1 MFNLSALQLKMRTVN
16 FQGDKQFISLF
27 CFLLSVDSKVLEFK
41 HREVHQF
48 FWRASFLYA
57 LRIAESAGF
66 NPPGRKRGGYFPDK
80 FRRMK
85 VYGFQK
91 IKKSTAING

>member
-80 FRRMK
+80 FKTDEGLGLSENKK
-85 VYGFQK
+85 VNHY
-91 IKKSTAING
+91 

>member
-66 NPPGRKRGGYFPDK
+66 NPPWQEAGRIFSGQIQTDEGLGLSENK
-80 FRRMK
+80 K
-85 VYGFQK
+85 VNRY
-91 IKKSTAING
+91 

>member
-1 MFNLSALQLKMRTVN
+1 MDF
-16 FQGDKQFISLF
+16 
-27 CFLLSVDSKVLEFK
+27 DSKVLEFK

-85 VYGFQK
+85 V
-91 IKKSTAING
+91 